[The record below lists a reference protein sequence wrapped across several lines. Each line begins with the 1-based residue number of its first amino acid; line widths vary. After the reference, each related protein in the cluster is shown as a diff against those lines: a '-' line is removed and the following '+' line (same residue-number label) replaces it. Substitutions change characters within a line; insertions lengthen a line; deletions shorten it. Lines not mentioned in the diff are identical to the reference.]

1 MIGENIPEQH
11 EQARS
16 DLAASVARFLAE
28 GGQIQQCTGA
38 GSVPRGPSFRQYP
51 APQPQAPQA
60 DSDLLK
66 QARQAAKTMT
76 LSEACA
82 HLDVTRAKLLHL
94 SKQHGFLFKVK
105 VKQSAARVLK
115 RQARAQAREELVD
128 KIRAY
133 AHTSLSRDAVAKLL
147 GISHQQLS
155 KLVKQHG
162 IDFPKWRRTA

>member
-11 EQARS
+11 EQARA

-28 GGQIQQCTGA
+28 GGQIQQCTGI

-51 APQPQAPQA
+51 APQPQAARA

-82 HLDVTRAKLLHL
+82 QLGLPRTTLRHL
-94 SKQHGFLFKVK
+94 SKQHGFLF
-105 VKQSAARVLK
+105 RVNSRQQAERDMRRQL
-115 RQARAQAREELVD
+115 RSQARDALID

-133 AHTSLSRDAVAKLL
+133 SHTSLSRDAVAKLL

-155 KLVKQHG
+155 KLVKQHD